1 MQAVRLHADLQRS
14 REQLITAREE
24 ERRRLRRDLHD
35 GLGPSLA
42 AIAMQLVG
50 GRLARAARGAARS
63 CHETLEAQTS
73 QALADIRR
81 LVYELRPPALDELGL
96 VSALREQGRRFGSL
110 SVTIDADER
119 FDDLPAALEVAIYR
133 IASEAITNA
142 ARHGDATSCEVRL
155 SVDDALD
162 ARGARRRQGSAADAA
177 RGRRPDVDARARNR
191 ARRHLYDRQRG
202 RRRHAR
208 ACPAARPRGGPVDPV
223 RTLIADDHPVF
234 RGGLRTLL
242 AADEMVEIV
251 GEATNGTEAVAL
263 AEELQP
269 DVVVM
274 DLQMPELNGIEATR
288 QIVARSPHVGVLVL
302 TMFEDDDSVFAAM
315 RAGARGYLLKGAG
328 PGEIT
333 RAIRAVG
340 SGEAIFGPD
349 VARRVMD
356 YFTTPRPELAA
367 MAFPELTDRERE
379 VLELIA
385 QGRNNAVDRPSL
397 RAEPE
402 DDPQPRLEHLHEA
415 AGRRPRRG
423 DRAGARGGARPGR
436 HALMEDAGP
445 PLELTW
451 LGGPEVEELAL
462 ADDEILDAVEDAL
475 RAQGLGQ
482 TTIEPRV
489 HLEPDP
495 ALRGHFNVLRGYVAP
510 LGLAGVKIVGDY
522 LDNYTRGLPSELG
535 LLCLFDPTTGAPR
548 RGDRRG
554 GPDRHA
560 YRRRHGDRRATSRA
574 PRREG
579 ARPHRRPRHRVLERA
594 PDRPALRARRDP
606 RPLAP
611 PREPRGAS
619 PRRCGASSARPVVVT
634 DDWESC
640 VRGADIVVEA
650 SRLEQ
655 PEPLLRTAWIEPG
668 ALVVP
673 YGTMSAVELSLLEI
687 ADKVVVDDWGQC
699 ATGRLGALRAHVD
712 AGLLTRDTLHAE
724 LGEIVAGTRPGRES
738 PDETIVLW
746 HRGLSLS
753 DIALGHAMLEKA
765 RRTRRRPDAPLPL
778 RRAHRGRGLTF
789 A

>member
-1 MQAVRLHADLQRS
+1 M
-14 REQLITAREE
+14 
-24 ERRRLRRDLHD
+24 
-35 GLGPSLA
+35 
-42 AIAMQLVG
+42 
-50 GRLARAARGAARS
+50 
-63 CHETLEAQTS
+63 
-73 QALADIRR
+73 
-81 LVYELRPPALDELGL
+81 
-96 VSALREQGRRFGSL
+96 
-110 SVTIDADER
+110 
-119 FDDLPAALEVAIYR
+119 
-133 IASEAITNA
+133 
-142 ARHGDATSCEVRL
+142 
-155 SVDDALD
+155 
-162 ARGARRRQGSAADAA
+162 
-177 RGRRPDVDARARNR
+177 
-191 ARRHLYDRQRG
+191 
-202 RRRHAR
+202 
-208 ACPAARPRGGPVDPV
+208 DPV

-242 AADEMVEIV
+242 AADDMVEIV

-356 YFTTPRPELAA
+356 YFTTPRPELRRDGLPRA
-367 MAFPELTDRERE
+367 DRPR
-379 VLELIA
+379 A
-385 QGRNNAVDRPSL
+385 RGAGADRAGPQQPVDRPPL

-451 LGGPEVEELAL
+451 LGGPDVEALAL
-462 ADDEILDAVEDAL
+462 TDDEILDAVEDGL
-475 RAQGLGQ
+475 RAQGRGQ

-522 LDNYTRGLPSELG
+522 VDNYTRGLPSEIGAPVPVRPATGVPVAVIDAAG
-535 LLCLFDPTTGAPR
+535 LTDMRTGAVT
-548 RGDRRG
+548 
-554 GPDRHA
+554 A
-560 YRRRHGDRRATSRA
+560 I
-574 PRREG
+574 G
-579 ARPHRRPRHRVLERA
+579 ARHLARPDAQVLGHIGARGTAYWNVRLLDRLFALDEIRVHSRRPESRERF
-594 PDRPALRARRDP
+594 AR
-606 RPLAP
+606 
-611 PREPRGAS
+611 
-619 PRRCGASSARPVVVT
+619 RRCGASSARPVVVT

-668 ALVVP
+668 ALVIP
-673 YGTMSAVELSLLEI
+673 YGTMSAVELSLTEI
-687 ADKVVVDDWGQC
+687 TDKVVVDDWGQC
-699 ATGRLGALRAHVD
+699 ATRPVRLAARARRRGPAHARRRCTPSSARSWPARGPGASDR
-712 AGLLTRDTLHAE
+712 TRRSSS
-724 LGEIVAGTRPGRES
+724 GTAASACPTSRS
-738 PDETIVLW
+738 
-746 HRGLSLS
+746 
-753 DIALGHAMLEKA
+753 AHAMLEKA
-765 RRTRRRPDAPLPL
+765 RRTGVGQTL
-778 RRAHRGRGLTF
+778 RYR
-789 A
+789 